1 MMRRYAMLSAAMI
14 VVQPA
19 IAQTAEVMGPAETI
33 AAVAAAPKG
42 EVQGVFEMIVAS
54 TGASGFSAY
63 LNSAEDYRDPGNLTI
78 ELNTT
83 ARNALKAKLGGHAE
97 DMLKGKRVRVKG
109 IARRVPVGS
118 HFQTRIAVDTIDQ
131 IEILG

>member
-19 IAQTAEVMGPAETI
+19 LAQTVGVMGPAETI
-33 AAVAAAPKG
+33 TAVAAAPKG
-42 EVQGVFEMIVAS
+42 EVQGVFEFTVAS
-54 TGASGFSAY
+54 TGAGGFSAY
-63 LNSAEDYRDPGNLTI
+63 LNSAENYRDPGNLTI
-78 ELNTT
+78 ELNTA
-83 ARNALKAKLGGHAE
+83 ARNGLKAKLGGHAE

-118 HFQTRIAVDTIDQ
+118 HFQARIVVDTADQ